1 MVTAEIP
8 FLDLAKVA
16 DSGQAFRIKV
26 IDDYHVELVAFGRYL
41 QIAQT
46 GKDTFAFSCDAKDF
60 ENIWKTYLD
69 LGRDYGKIVKSID
82 RNDDYPVYG
91 RKTAEAVMRGEVD
104 KGVVICG
111 TGVGI
116 SLAANKVPGIR
127 CCVCSEPYSARMS
140 VEHNNANM
148 LSMGARVIGRE
159 LAKTIV
165 DAFFGATF
173 EGGRH
178 ARRVEMIT
186 DIEETYSKNPVD

>member
-1 MVTAEIP
+1 MIK
-8 FLDLAKVA
+8 DLGQEDIMKVGFGSDHA
-16 DSGQAFRIKV
+16 G
-26 IDDYHVELVAFGRYL
+26 VELKLTLMEYL
-41 QIAQT
+41 KEK
-46 GKDTFAFSCDAKDF
+46 GYECV
-60 ENIWKTYLD
+60 
-69 LGRDYGKIVKSID
+69 DYGNYDAND